1 MNKVFFLVFFFLND
15 ISFLNGPEYND
26 GYKSTAP
33 ESDRKHTR
41 LNKIHAWVAIAA
53 VYLKQN

>member
-1 MNKVFFLVFFFLND
+1 MKCFFLVFGFKWYF
-15 ISFLNGPEYND
+15 ILNGPEYKD
-26 GYKSTAP
+26 EYKSTAP
-33 ESDRKHTR
+33 ESDRKYTR